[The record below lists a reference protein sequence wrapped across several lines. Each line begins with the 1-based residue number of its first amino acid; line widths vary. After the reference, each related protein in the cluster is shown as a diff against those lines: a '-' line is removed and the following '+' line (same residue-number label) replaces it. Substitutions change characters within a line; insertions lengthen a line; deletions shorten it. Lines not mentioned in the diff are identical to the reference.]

1 MEQVKKMYRIS
12 RSIRKELGFFVKKFE
27 QYSLSF
33 SLCISNKMVQF
44 VECKKL
50 YILLVL
56 TERSFCLAFWMKR
69 CIFCILIFI
78 NSHEPCYEDKDFSPK
93 ITSRVIVW
101 IDGGVVYLSW
111 DSKQITQRKKIATIG

>member
-12 RSIRKELGFFVKKFE
+12 RSIRKELGFFFVMKFE

-50 YILLVL
+50 YILLVP
-56 TERSFCLAFWMKR
+56 TERSL
-69 CIFCILIFI
+69 
-78 NSHEPCYEDKDFSPK
+78 FSFLDEAMHFLY
-93 ITSRVIVW
+93 
-101 IDGGVVYLSW
+101 IDIYKFS
-111 DSKQITQRKKIATIG
+111 

>member
-56 TERSFCLAFWMKR
+56 TERSLFSFLDEAMH
-69 CIFCILIFI
+69 LLYI
-78 NSHEPCYEDKDFSPK
+78 NIDIYKFS
-93 ITSRVIVW
+93 
-101 IDGGVVYLSW
+101 
-111 DSKQITQRKKIATIG
+111 